1 MAKFPSNERIKSKL
15 ILEQVYN
22 EGTLIKA
29 YPLKIKFLE
38 VEELTENT
46 VQIVISIP
54 KRIIKKATARNR
66 IRRQLK
72 EIYRLNKTQLIE
84 KYQTKNKGLALFL
97 IYTGKESPTFDHLEN
112 KLKEL
117 ISKLEQDL

>member
-22 EGTLIKA
+22 EGILIKA

-38 VEELTENT
+38 VEALADNT

-54 KRIIKKATARNR
+54 KRIIKNATSRNR
-66 IRRQLK
+66 IRRQIK
-72 EIYRLNKTQLIE
+72 EIYRLNKAQLIE
-84 KYQTKNKGLALFL
+84 KYQAKNTGLALFL
-97 IYTGKESPTFDHLEN
+97 IYTGKESPTFGHLEN